1 MIALRAG
8 RWRDTFPKLRFA
20 DLLGGTRGGRGRGRE
35 AEGEEEEEEEEE
47 EEVMEVVEEEVVEVM
62 EEEEVEVA
70 VDEEG
75 GEVVGVDEFALRDRV
90 LGGEEKA

>member
-20 DLLGGTRGGRGRGRE
+20 DLLGGTRGGRGR
-35 AEGEEEEEEEEE
+35 EEEEEEEEE
-47 EEVMEVVEEEVVEVM
+47 VEEEVVEVM